1 MAIAQ
6 LFRKVY
12 NTDIKK
18 KQGTGTAA
26 EECCGYGEAGLYRK
40 SAGGRGNRRTDQ
52 WEALRKGCSAKRHC
66 KASLL

>member
-40 SAGGRGNRRTDQ
+40 SAGGAEIGGQTNGN
-52 WEALRKGCSAKRHC
+52 L
-66 KASLL
+66 